1 MTHHD
6 LIDVAEAMVLDPL
19 RDHPEELRKFR
30 DEVLYA
36 PLPGSKKAKRR
47 AQADALAQFG
57 VNDISKVR
65 PGKPKKKKKAKE
77 PS

>member
-1 MTHHD
+1 M
-6 LIDVAEAMVLDPL
+6 
-19 RDHPEELRKFR
+19 
-30 DEVLYA
+30 LYA

-57 VNDISKVR
+57 VKDISKVR
-65 PGKPKKKKKAKE
+65 PGKPKKKKAKE